1 MVNTTTPT
9 LPWQSY
15 SVKAAEP
22 NRVPKTVILH
32 SSNWSQTHTQ
42 SVSVPEVS
50 ISNIVI
56 VSPTPESYLAYSQS
70 VCRCISQGTG
80 TLTFRCE
87 NSPGVNL
94 SINVLIEN

>member
-22 NRVPKTVILH
+22 IRVPKTVILRTTDWI
-32 SSNWSQTHTQ
+32 NNVQT
-42 SVSVPEVS
+42 VSVDAVS
-50 ISNIVI
+50 NSNIVI
-56 VSPTPESYLAYSQS
+56 VSPTPESYLAYSQA
-70 VCRCISQGTG
+70 VCRCISQGDG
-80 TLTFRCE
+80 TLTFRCG

-94 SINVLIEN
+94 SINVLILN